1 MSHIFGF
8 SSSVA
13 SSFAYP
19 PPPPALFAPM
29 ISGWR
34 RRKHTIQ
41 HHHSITTRLFGCNP
55 NSPNAQ
61 PGDIL
66 LEDDRLNNHADD
78 NDDDNPTILPINL
91 SALRQTIEHTRQ
103 IIGYPTYDI
112 SVSLISDSQMREINS
127 ISRGIDA
134 PTDVLSFC
142 FQDEDDMIEPGVLGD
157 VQFDTPDF
165 YNLGDVLI
173 DVDYVQRRCEEDRIM
188 HLEQKAKEKD
198 EESDRKIGLVEGE
211 VVMDDETTIQQLKN
225 DDDNEQINSDN
236 DESDDN
242 EDDYEYIEIE
252 VEEYDDRGVAPQM
265 SHIYDP
271 EIRIHMLLVHGMLHL
286 VGYDHIEDDDYELM
300 VVREDE
306 VLDELRKRLGDNF
319 GVTSKALP
327 E

>member
-19 PPPPALFAPM
+19 TSPPALFVP

-34 RRKHTIQ
+34 QRKHTIR

-211 VVMDDETTIQQLKN
+211 VVMNDEPTIQQLQN
-225 DDDNEQINSDN
+225 GDDNEQINSDN

-265 SHIYDP
+265 QHIYDP

-306 VLDELRKRLGDNF
+306 VLDELRRRLGDNF